1 MNYEQLRDKF
11 HEHAVELGAKKDAS
25 ARFRANA
32 YARVA
37 SRIESEMKLGEKVT
51 EAGIQSLDMSDYMKA
66 KAVWFMNN
74 PESSGKPKKTTK
86 TAAKKPT
93 AKKHS
98 IKPATKKAAIKTT
111 KTVKNSPRNSPKS
124 QPKLIKELSEFMG
137 LGPEKAKALID
148 AGVTHVNQLH
158 MKKYK
163 ELLPEETK
171 VFMDLKPLQ
180 QIPREHIKLLEPYL
194 MKAAD
199 DELSLTITGSYRREK
214 SHSSDIDLM
223 VVSDLENAIEV
234 LLERLRD
241 ILNGKVYP
249 YSKGK
254 DKMSLIVD
262 MSELLGV
269 PGKVYKI
276 DAFRTT
282 TEDQIPMLLYST
294 GSKEFNV
301 NMRGKA
307 KKLGYLLNQ
316 KGLFKAGE
324 KVENLNSEEDYF
336 AILDMPYLEPK
347 KRI

>member
-1 MNYEQLRDKF
+1 MNYEQLKNKF
-11 HEHAVELGAKKDAS
+11 HDHAVELGAKKDAS

-37 SRIESEMKLGEKVT
+37 SRIESEMKLNEKVT
-51 EAGIQSLDMSDYMKA
+51 EASIQNLDMSDYMKA
-66 KAVWFMNN
+66 KAIWFMNN
-74 PESSGKPKKTTK
+74 PESSKKTKKATK
-86 TAAKKPT
+86 
-93 AKKHS
+93 
-98 IKPATKKAAIKTT
+98 KPATKKVTIKASA
-111 KTVKNSPRNSPKS
+111 KSIPRNSPRNSPKS
-124 QPKLIKELSEFMG
+124 QDKLIKELSEFMG
-137 LGPEKAKALID
+137 LGPEKAKALIE
-148 AGVTHVNQLH
+148 AGVTRINQLH

-171 VFMDLKPLQ
+171 VFMELKPLQ

-194 MKAAD
+194 MKAVD

-214 SHSSDIDLM
+214 PHSSDIDLM
-223 VVSDLENAIEV
+223 VVSDLENAIEI

-241 ILNGKVYP
+241 ILNDKVYP

-262 MSELLGV
+262 MSDLLNS
-269 PGKVYKI
+269 PKKVYKI

-282 TEDQIPMLLYST
+282 VEDQIPMLLYST

-316 KGLFKAGE
+316 KGLFKTGE

>member
-1 MNYEQLRDKF
+1 MNYEQLKNKF
-11 HEHAVELGAKKDAS
+11 HDHAVELVAKKDTS

-37 SRIESEMKLGEKVT
+37 SRIESEMKLNEKVT
-51 EAGIQSLDMSDYMKA
+51 EASIQNLDMSDYMKA
-66 KAVWFMNN
+66 KAIWFMNN
-74 PESSGKPKKTTK
+74 PESSKKTKKATK
-86 TAAKKPT
+86 
-93 AKKHS
+93 
-98 IKPATKKAAIKTT
+98 KPATKKVTIKASA
-111 KTVKNSPRNSPKS
+111 KSIPRNSPRNSPKS
-124 QPKLIKELSEFMG
+124 QDKLIKELSEFMG
-137 LGPEKAKALID
+137 LGPEKAKALIE
-148 AGVTHVNQLH
+148 AGVTRINQLH

-171 VFMDLKPLQ
+171 VFMELKPLQ

-194 MKAAD
+194 MKAVD

-214 SHSSDIDLM
+214 PHSSDIDLM
-223 VVSDLENAIEV
+223 VVSDLENAIEI

-241 ILNGKVYP
+241 ILNDKVYP

-262 MSELLGV
+262 MSDLLNS
-269 PGKVYKI
+269 PKKVYKI

-282 TEDQIPMLLYST
+282 VEDQIPMLLYST

-316 KGLFKAGE
+316 KGLFKTGE